1 MLSSRT
7 RKSLTGVVWTPPLP
21 ARSRHFRVRS
31 PVNEHPPVNPT
42 TDSRFL
48 IGVHEVHVWHASL
61 ANAGDARE
69 LEPLLSPDENER
81 AARFRFPEHRARFVI
96 ARGFLR
102 QLLSSYIGIQ
112 PREVA
117 FVYSEAGKPELS
129 AIHGSYVGF
138 NVSHS
143 EDIAV
148 FAFALG
154 RKVGVD
160 VECIRH
166 NVDVDE
172 IPRPFFSPLER
183 QTLAGLQGQQKY
195 EGFFNC
201 WTRKE
206 AYVKAV
212 GSGLSLPLRDFDVSL
227 VPGEPAKLLATRPL
241 ASLASKWSMESLSLG
256 QECAAAVVVEGPIEQ
271 LSVKHF
277 TSAVVSAQS
286 S

>member
-1 MLSSRT
+1 MSSG
-7 RKSLTGVVWTPPLP
+7 LVNVTPGP
-21 ARSRHFRVRS
+21 RFR
-31 PVNEHPPVNPT
+31 
-42 TDSRFL
+42 
-48 IGVHEVHVWHASL
+48 IGVRELHVWHAGLTNSEH
-61 ANAGDARE
+61 AKD
-69 LEPLLSPDENER
+69 LEPFLSPDECER
-81 AARFRFPEHRARFVI
+81 AARFRFPEHRRRFVI
-96 ARGFLR
+96 ARGLLR
-102 QLLSSYIGIQ
+102 QLLAAYL
-112 PREVA
+112 EVEA
-117 FVYSEAGKPELS
+117 RDLVFTYSETGKPGLS
-129 AIHGSYVGF
+129 AIHGSNLSF

-143 EDIAV
+143 GDMGV

-154 RKVGVD
+154 RSVGVD
-160 VECIRH
+160 VECIRYD
-166 NVDVDE
+166 VDVDE
-172 IPRPFFSPLER
+172 IPRRFFSPQE
-183 QTLAGLQGQQKY
+183 QQALAGLEAREKI

-286 S
+286 SM